1 MTIHDRLKDVIKY
14 NGFQVVP
21 TELESTSSY
30 RLRPADLP
38 AEVQALPGVLECAVV
53 GKKVRSSVSENEL
66 PWAFVVPQEKDDKS
80 DEARSKELMR
90 VVNQRVAGYKKIRGV
105 TWVEKLPKKCVLS
118 VAFSHLTCSS
128 SGKVLKRE
136 LTDRE

>member
-1 MTIHDRLKDVIKY
+1 MGSEVCIRDRCPGGAHRAREYVQL
-14 NGFQVVP
+14 P
-21 TELESTSSY
+21 TAS
-30 RLRPADLP
+30 ADRP

-53 GKKVRSSVSENEL
+53 GKKVRSSVFENEL

-118 VAFSHLTCSS
+118 VALSHLTCSS

-136 LTDRE
+136 LIDRE